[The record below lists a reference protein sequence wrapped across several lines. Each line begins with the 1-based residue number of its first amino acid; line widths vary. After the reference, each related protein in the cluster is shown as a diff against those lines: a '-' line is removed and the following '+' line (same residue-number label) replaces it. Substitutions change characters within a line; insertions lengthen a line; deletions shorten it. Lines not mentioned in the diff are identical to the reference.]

1 MASQVTCNSSIT
13 LVNPR
18 QPIPAILNKITKN
31 DLNRRDLFGRTILHV
46 LILCNRPDLLKHL
59 FKNPET
65 KFVINKTDYEN
76 GWNCLHYMIFYKR
89 LNCYRV
95 LLEWLKS
102 ISPNGELLVITNS
115 VLYELVRCKD
125 RNRLTPLQLLD
136 NDFKDLIWIPDF
148 IDDQQINFTYRFDDI
163 DKHNIKVIKESTN
176 SNGLGGVGNIGENKI
191 KIRNI
196 TQFYN
201 WWDNRRGGSD
211 IYVFGSNMNNN
222 LGVGDSTDRQ
232 IPCKL
237 PIQNFKLDD
246 DLLHNPRFKSIK
258 ISKNHSVIVTQDGM
272 AYSCGIGS
280 RGRLGHGDL
289 TNIYRFK
296 QIVDL
301 SHVKDI
307 SISQDHSIANCDG
320 DIYGWGLNNFCQL
333 GALGTNATIKS
344 GKDFNDDF
352 EVKPQLIYSGDL
364 KKNVSAIKGVEVSKI
379 HSLVYTKNDIFFWG
393 LNIGQMGFNT
403 EGNIEYKHG
412 GITYKGALQSQA
424 RKITLRDEIKLVAT
438 CENITCVITTSNDI
452 HIYSQGQHIKLP
464 KIPIRGSLDRNF
476 HKFSPVKTTKQ
487 ANIVKVVMRNGEN
500 VGLLLDSGDVMGFN
514 ATDTRNIKYTSI
526 WKSHDSDLRAT
537 DIDISSDGSIILT
550 TLTGLVFMKHLQSTK
565 IRKNSMSETS
575 LPIPVKN
582 KFRRVDFINKIGKVA
597 TNETFTSFGFIRDDV
612 DLIPLKIPQNTF
624 RKDMEYLSCIIPVDY
639 YRKQHQLF
647 DSSTNGSY
655 TSDYIYTTQ
664 AEEEA
669 EESDEEEEEDEK
681 VLQLDPLFIRHTNKY
696 SNNNKRVRTRDT
708 FEQLDVEDFMTL
720 IRKDDLCDGDE
731 KSYDKKITFAHDDTE
746 IPYHSLIFNARS
758 SVAANLGP
766 DEFME
771 YEGATAKIKSTGWQL
786 TNIDVRAAIIFTHF
800 IYTNKVIAIWED
812 EEAKNVKDDFEKL
825 IKMFKMSDLFG
836 TVTKDET
843 YFDQL
848 RSLFDVKDKSSDD
861 TVIVKL
867 LDGEMVCVKSI
878 LVARLAF
885 FETTL
890 SHRWNTSELSFN
902 WSVLEFSVILRH
914 LYGFSDFKVFEPLI
928 EQSSSVDDLINGL
941 LDLIS
946 ISDELMLFSLKNLCE
961 LLLKDFITIDNVVI
975 LLIHADNLL
984 ANKLFLNCCWYIYNN
999 LEVLLLDQSL
1009 LTIPM
1014 DTWVKLE
1021 SNIRRLNVCKNKNNE
1036 QGYDD
1041 SQWLVSRSII
1051 LINDFI
1057 NNMEHFNHNFMIAGR
1072 NSFEPVIDVKVE
1084 GPPKD
1089 KRRKSRKSSS
1099 SEKPDVKELRAKAM
1113 MANESAIED
1122 TSEDNIEVKE
1132 NNDFEVVTRR
1142 RRKVG
1147 FEKKSPSPPV
1157 TIPPSVTIAPS
1168 IPPTIPSVVQ
1178 HPNHL
1183 PKSRRSSSSS
1193 ANSSF
1198 SSINDNSF
1206 PVLGKAKS
1214 PPPVANSSAP
1224 VPTFQNVLGNGLS
1237 PHSNWA
1243 SKSTAAPVFDIRPS
1257 SSSTAGITVKFE
1269 DLEIKKKKIGP
1280 NFKLP
1285 QRERKKLISTED
1297 FQWGVPRS
1305 TVVSPVT
1312 PSVGSSAGILP
1323 ANGSKR
1329 PEGNFP
1335 TLGKKKSPPPQP
1347 RKKSIP
1353 IAPETKIVSSPGSSS
1368 APGTSPA
1375 PGSSSAHG
1383 STGSSTPIAP
1393 SKNSGLGLTLTDI
1406 MIQESLKIEES
1417 RQKENARK
1425 SFQEIQQEQE
1435 FDRWW
1440 QEESRRVQE
1449 QELRKAQEESKKRKP
1464 RKRSK

>member
-1 MASQVTCNSSIT
+1 
-13 LVNPR
+13 
-18 QPIPAILNKITKN
+18 
-31 DLNRRDLFGRTILHV
+31 
-46 LILCNRPDLLKHL
+46 
-59 FKNPET
+59 
-65 KFVINKTDYEN
+65 
-76 GWNCLHYMIFYKR
+76 MIFYKR

-102 ISPNGELLVITNS
+102 ISSNGELSVVTNS

-136 NDFKDLIWIPDF
+136 NDFKDLIWIPDY
-148 IDDQQINFTYRFDDI
+148 IDDKQINFTYRFDDI
-163 DKHNIKVIKESTN
+163 DKHNMNIVKEATN

-201 WWDNRRGGSD
+201 WWDSRRGGSD

-258 ISKNHSVIVTQDGM
+258 ISKNHSIIVTQDGI

-296 QIVDL
+296 QINDL
-301 SHVKDI
+301 PHVRDL

-320 DIYGWGLNNFCQL
+320 DIYGWGLNNFGQL
-333 GALGTNATIKS
+333 GFLSTNNTVKL

-352 EVKPQLIYSGDL
+352 ESKPQLIYSGDL
-364 KKNVSAIKGVEVSKI
+364 KKNSNAIKGIEVSKI
-379 HSLVYTKNDIFFWG
+379 HSLAYTKNDIFFWG

-403 EGNIEYKHG
+403 EGNIEYKFN
-412 GITYKGALQSQA
+412 GITYKGAIQGQS
-424 RKITLRDEIKLVAT
+424 RKITLRDDIKLVAT
-438 CENITCVITTSNDI
+438 CESITCVITTSNDI

-487 ANIVKVVMRNGEN
+487 ANIVKVVMKSGEN

-514 ATDTRNIKYTSI
+514 ATDTRNIKYSSI

-537 DIDISSDGSIILT
+537 DIDISLDGSIVLT
-550 TLTGLVFMKHLQSTK
+550 TSTGLVFMKNSQSTK

-597 TNETFTSFGFIRDDV
+597 TNDTFTTFGFIRDDI
-612 DLIPLKIPQNTF
+612 DLIPLKVPQNTF
-624 RKDMEYLSCIIPVDY
+624 RKDMEYLSCVIPVDY

-647 DSSTNGSY
+647 DSSTNGTY
-655 TSDYIYTTQ
+655 TSDYIYSTQ

-696 SNNNKRVRTRDT
+696 SNNNKRIRTRDT
-708 FEQLDVEDFMTL
+708 FEQLDVEYFKTL
-720 IRKDDLCDGDE
+720 VRKDDLCLADE
-731 KSYDKKITFAHDDTE
+731 KSYDGKITFTDDDTE
-746 IPYHSLIFNARS
+746 IPFHSLIFEARS
-758 SVAANLGP
+758 SVTRGLKQ
-766 DEFME
+766 DEYLE
-771 YEGATAKIKSTGWQL
+771 YEGASARIIQKGWQFS
-786 TNIDVRAAIIFTHF
+786 NIDVRSAIIFIHF
-800 IYTNKVIAIWED
+800 IYTNKIIAIWEN
-812 EEAKNVKDDFEKL
+812 EEAKTVKDDFEKL
-825 IKMFKMSDLFG
+825 VKMFKMSDLFG

-848 RSLFDVKDKSSDD
+848 RSIHDISGNKIGDD
-861 TVIVKL
+861 TFTVKL
-867 LDGEMVCVKSI
+867 SDGELVCVKSI
-878 LVARLAF
+878 LVARSAF

-890 SHRWNTSELSFN
+890 SQRWNTSELSFN
-902 WSVLEFSVILRH
+902 WSVLEFSVVLRH
-914 LYGFSDFKVFEPLI
+914 LYGFSDFTVFEPLV
-928 EQSSSVDDLINGL
+928 ENSSTVDDLINSL

-946 ISDELMLFSLKNLCE
+946 ISDELLLFSLKNLCE

-1014 DTWVKLE
+1014 ETWMKLE
-1021 SNIRRLNVCKNKNNE
+1021 ANIRRLNGCKNKNNE
-1036 QGYDD
+1036 QGYDE
-1041 SQWLVSRSII
+1041 SEWLVSKSII
-1051 LINDFI
+1051 LVNDFI
-1057 NNMEHFNHNFMIAGR
+1057 NNMEHYNHNFMISGR
-1072 NSFEPVIDVKVE
+1072 NSFEPVIDVKID

-1099 SEKPDVKELRAKAM
+1099 SEKPDIKELRAKAT

-1132 NNDFEVVTRR
+1132 SSNSFEVVTRR
-1142 RRKVG
+1142 RRKVE

-1157 TIPPSVTIAPS
+1157 SVPPVI
-1168 IPPTIPSVVQ
+1168 VQ
-1178 HPNHL
+1178 PFNNGL
-1183 PKSRRSSSSS
+1183 KSRRSSSSS

-1214 PPPVANSSAP
+1214 PTPSSSGATSATP
-1224 VPTFQNVLGNGLS
+1224 LIQNVLGNGLS

-1257 SSSTAGITVKFE
+1257 SSSTAGITVKLE

-1285 QRERKKLISTED
+1285 QRERKKLINNED
-1297 FQWGVPRS
+1297 FQWGVPRPAVISPS
-1305 TVVSPVT
+1305 TPAT
-1312 PSVGSSAGILP
+1312 GPSSSTILP
-1323 ANGSKR
+1323 VNGSTTKR
-1329 PEGNFP
+1329 VEGNFP

-1353 IAPETKIVSSPGSSS
+1353 IAPETRINPTPKS
-1368 APGTSPA
+1368 TSPV
-1375 PGSSSAHG
+1375 PIT
-1383 STGSSTPIAP
+1383 TGSSGTNPNN
-1393 SKNSGLGLTLTDI
+1393 SSGLGLTLTDI

-1417 RQKENARK
+1417 RQKENERK

-1449 QELRKAQEESKKRKP
+1449 QELRRAQEDAKKRKP